1 MPKQQT
7 IKFKIRQDGTVT
19 EEVIGV
25 VGPNCENLTKRIED
39 KLGNVLQREQKPS
52 YYQQTVVAE
61 DFVEEFTHDSD
72 GC

>member
-1 MPKQQT
+1 MAQQS
-7 IKFKIRQDGTVT
+7 IKFTIRQDGTVT

-52 YYQQTVVAE
+52 YYQQAVVADE
-61 DFVEEFTHDSD
+61 LGEEFTHDSE

>member
-1 MPKQQT
+1 MAQQS
-7 IKFKIRQDGTVT
+7 IKFTIRQDGTVT

-25 VGPNCENLTKRIED
+25 VGPNCEKLTQRIED

-52 YYQQTVVAE
+52 YYQQAVVAE
-61 DFVEEFTHDSD
+61 EMVEEFTHDSE

>member
-1 MPKQQT
+1 MAQQS
-7 IKFKIRQDGTVT
+7 IKFTIRQDGTVT

-52 YYQQTVVAE
+52 YYQQAVVAE
-61 DFVEEFTHDSD
+61 ELVEEFTHDSE

>member
-1 MPKQQT
+1 MAQQS
-7 IKFKIRQDGTVT
+7 IKFTIRQDGTVT

-25 VGPNCENLTKRIED
+25 VGPNCEKLTQRIED

-52 YYQQTVVAE
+52 YYQQAVVE
-61 DFVEEFTHDSD
+61 EELVEEFTHDSE

>member
-1 MPKQQT
+1 MAQQS
-7 IKFKIRQDGTVT
+7 IKFTIRQDGTVT

-52 YYQQTVVAE
+52 YYQQAVVADE
-61 DFVEEFTHDSD
+61 LVEEFTHDSE

>member
-1 MPKQQT
+1 MAQQT
-7 IKFKIRQDGTVT
+7 IKFTIRQDGTVT

-52 YYQQTVVAE
+52 YYQQAVVAE
-61 DFVEEFTHDSD
+61 ELVEEFTHDSE